1 MGGPVILALIFSLLV
16 ALFWLKKFRK
26 MDKYEKEP
34 ERAIYKAFFAGALAT
49 IPSLVLEIP
58 LQMTAFS
65 HPPFLQDLF
74 LPLLWIAMVEEFFK
88 YIAVRITVYRSNEFN
103 EVMDGMI
110 YMISAALGFAA
121 TENVGYMM
129 GFGFSVGL
137 LRAILSYLGHVSF
150 SAILGYYLA
159 KSKLEARDNW
169 LWIGFVLAISLHWL
183 YNLCLVF
190 GTIMTSGGFLLLGLM
205 VWAFGL
211 ILTLILLKKAQAISP
226 FRTAHILPKR
236 LTRLCQACGKTVS
249 SRTLVCHHCGESLA
263 LDEEEITLKILNE

>member
-1 MGGPVILALIFSLLV
+1 VILALVFSLLV

-34 ERAIYKAFFAGALAT
+34 ERAIYKTFFAGALAT
-49 IPSLVLEIP
+49 VPSVILESP
-58 LQMTAFS
+58 LQMDAFS
-65 HPPFLQDLF
+65 YPSFFFSFL
-74 LPLLWIAMVEEFFK
+74 WVAMVEEFFK
-88 YIAVRITVYRSNEFN
+88 YVAVRITVYRSKEFN

-121 TENVGYMM
+121 AENVGYMI
-129 GFGFSVGL
+129 GFGFSVGI

-159 KSKLEARDNW
+159 KSKLEARGDW
-169 LWIGFVLAISLHWL
+169 LWIGFLLAISLHWL
-183 YNLCLVF
+183 YNSFLVA
-190 GTIMTSGGFLLLGLM
+190 GTVMTSGSFLLLGLM

-211 ILTLILLKKAQAISP
+211 ILTLILLKKAQAVSP

-236 LTRLCQACGKTVS
+236 LTRHCQACEKTVS
-249 SRTLVCHHCGESLA
+249 ARALVCHHCGEALT
-263 LDEEEITLKILNE
+263 LDEEEITLKA

>member
-1 MGGPVILALIFSLLV
+1 MILALVFSLLV

-26 MDKYEKEP
+26 MDKYGKEP
-34 ERAIYKAFFAGALAT
+34 ERFIYKAFFAGALAT
-49 IPSLVLEIP
+49 IPSLILEIP
-58 LQMTAFS
+58 LQMTVFS
-65 HPPFLQDLF
+65 HPPLLKDLF
-74 LPLLWIAMVEEFFK
+74 LPFLWVAMVEEFFK
-88 YIAVRITVYRSNEFN
+88 YLAVRLTVYRSNEFN

-110 YMISAALGFAA
+110 YMISASLGFAA
-121 TENVGYMM
+121 TENVGYMI

-159 KSKLEARDNW
+159 KSKLEARGDW
-169 LWIGFVLAISLHWL
+169 LYIGFILAISLHWL
-183 YNLCLVF
+183 YNGFLVA

-211 ILTLILLKKAQAISP
+211 LFTFILLKKAQSVSP
-226 FRTAHILPKR
+226 FRTVHILPKR

-249 SRTLVCHHCGESLA
+249 SRALVCHHCGESLT
-263 LDEEEITLKILNE
+263 LDEEEITLKV